1 MQLWLH
7 GAIHLEPPLTPRRLT
22 SLALALAASLLPA
35 QRAPQQVPPGNGTPG
50 AVRPGAG
57 PAPAMEPGEPKPYDK
72 VITAEAKSQDGFIKV
87 HQLKGRLY
95 LELPKARLGQELLL
109 VASANQT
116 PANIDHAGRV
126 VDDLVVRWV
135 QKENRVLLQQVS
147 HAVVADPSKP
157 VAKAVAA
164 ANRDTILM
172 SFPVE
177 AFAKDGSPVIEAS
190 RLFTTEV
197 PEFSARQVLGAQ
209 LFDPSRS
216 FVDKVKAF
224 PSNLNVEAVQTY
236 SVPFSPAGA
245 VPPPAPSPFGTPT
258 LRPGTS
264 GTVTMFYS
272 FVQLPEQPMLPRVF
286 DERLG
291 FFSVRNT
298 DYGRPEH
305 EASRRTYITRWRL
318 EKKDPAAALSE
329 PVKPIVFYIDRATPE
344 PWVPFVKKGVEA
356 WQPAFEAAGFKQ
368 AIVAKLAP
376 TPEEDP
382 DFDAGDARYSVIRW
396 VPSPVAN
403 AYGPHVSDPRTG
415 EILEADIVLYHNI
428 LQLQRD
434 WYFTQVAPLDA
445 RAATLPLPDD
455 LMGNLL
461 AYVVTHEVGHSLG
474 FPHNFK
480 ASSQYPFE
488 KIRDKAWVKKM
499 GHVSTLMDYSRF
511 NYVAQPED
519 GFDPADLIPKIGPYD
534 IFAVKWG
541 YTPIPAAKTSDDE
554 KATLN
559 DWLKVQEKEP
569 WLRFSTA
576 GAAGVDP
583 GEQTEAVGDADPVK
597 ATTLGTRNLQRVL
610 GLLPKAALK
619 SGQDFRDFAHLYDA
633 IWGQWRRELGHVA
646 VLVGGFDTENKH
658 AGQEGGR
665 FTPIPRSRQAEAVKY
680 LGGALFKTPAWL
692 LDPALLAKL
701 EPGSGQLRLLA
712 AQRGVLGALLDR
724 ARLSRLEEQEG
735 LLGDRAYTTGQLLLD
750 LRGSIFTEL
759 QTPGRKVDPYRRNLQ
774 RTTVELLGNLL
785 NQPALPSI
793 GMGGLGISVL
803 PVNTSDDTRSA
814 VRAELKA
821 LLALAGRP
829 GPDKAARIHLDD
841 LKDQIARILD
851 PKFAQSPAA
860 PAGAIPMRRIE
871 ATCWPGADDLAD

>member
-1 MQLWLH
+1 M
-7 GAIHLEPPLTPRRLT
+7 TPRPLT
-22 SLALALAASLLPA
+22 SLALALAASLLVA
-35 QRAPQQVPPGNGTPG
+35 QRTPPQTPPTGAPNAAPRANG
-50 AVRPGAG
+50 A
-57 PAPAMEPGEPKPYDK
+57 PAPAPEAGEPKPYDK

-87 HQLKGRLY
+87 HQVKGKTY
-95 LELPKARLGQELLL
+95 FEIPKTRLGQELLL
-109 VASANQT
+109 VVSANQT

-126 VDDLVVRWV
+126 VDHAVVRWV
-135 QKENRVLLQQVS
+135 MKENRVLLQEVS
-147 HAVVADPSKP
+147 HALVADPSQP

-164 ANRDTILM
+164 STRDTILM

-177 AFAKDGSPVIEAS
+177 AFAKDGAPVIEAT

-197 PEFSARQVLGAQ
+197 PELSARQLLGAQ
-209 LFDPSRS
+209 SFDPSRS
-216 FVDKVKAF
+216 YLDKVKAF
-224 PSNLNVEAVQTY
+224 PANLNVEAVQTY
-236 SVPFSPAGA
+236 SVPFSMGA
-245 VPPPAPSPFGTPT
+245 APGSSSPFGAPG

-264 GTVTMFYS
+264 GSVTMFYS
-272 FVQLPEQPMLPRVF
+272 FVQLPEKPMLPRVS

-291 FFSVRNT
+291 YFSVRNT
-298 DYGRPEH
+298 DYGRPDH

-318 EKKDPAAALSE
+318 EKKDPVAALSE
-329 PVKPIVFYIDRATPE
+329 PVKPITFYIDRATPE
-344 PWVPFVKKGVEA
+344 TWVPFVKKGVEA
-356 WQPAFEAAGFKQ
+356 WQVAFEAAGFKQ

-403 AYGPHVSDPRTG
+403 AYGPHISDPRTG

-434 WYFTQVAPLDA
+434 WYFTQVAPLDK
-445 RAATLPLPDD
+445 RAQGLRLPDD
-455 LMGNLL
+455 LMGDLL

-499 GHVSTLMDYSRF
+499 GHVSTLMDYCRF

-519 GFDPADLIPKIGPYD
+519 GFDPADLVPKLGPYD

-559 DWLKVQEKEP
+559 AWLKPQESEP
-569 WLRFSTA
+569 WLRFSTP
-576 GAAGVDP
+576 GTSGIDP
-583 GEQTEAVGDADPVK
+583 GDQTEAVGDADPVK

-610 GLLPKAALK
+610 GMLPKAALK
-619 SGQDFRDFAHLYDA
+619 DGQDFKELSHLYDA
-633 IWGQWRRELGHVA
+633 IWGQWRRELGHVT
-646 VLVGGFDTENKH
+646 VLVGGYDTENKH
-658 AGQEGGR
+658 GGQAGGR
-665 FTPIPRSRQAEAVKY
+665 FTPVPAARQAEAVKF
-680 LGGALFKTPAWL
+680 LTGTLLKTPTWI

-701 EPGSGQLRLLA
+701 EPGSGQMRLLS

-724 ARLSRLEEQEG
+724 ARLSRLEEQEAQ
-735 LLGDRAYTTGQLLLD
+735 LGEKSYAIGQLLAD
-750 LRGSIFTEL
+750 LRSGIFTEL
-759 QTPGRKVDPYRRNLQ
+759 AGPAPKIDPYRRNLQ
-774 RTTVELLGNLL
+774 RAYLELLGNLL
-785 NQPALPSI
+785 NQPALPS
-793 GMGGLGISVL
+793 MAAGGLGMTVL
-803 PVNTSDDTRSA
+803 AVNTSDDCRGA

-821 LLALAGRP
+821 LQALVVKPAAP
-829 GPDKAARIHLDD
+829 KATRAHLED
-841 LKDQIARILD
+841 LKDQIARVLD
-851 PKFAQSPAA
+851 PKFQATQPSATAA
-860 PAGAIPMRRIE
+860 TPSRRVE
-871 ATCWPGADDLAD
+871 ETCWPSATSLEN

>member
-1 MQLWLH
+1 MN
-7 GAIHLEPPLTPRRLT
+7 PRPLT
-22 SLALALAASLLPA
+22 SLALALCASLLSA
-35 QRAPQQVPPGNGTPG
+35 QR
-50 AVRPGAG
+50 
-57 PAPAMEPGEPKPYDK
+57 PAPAAQAAPGAPAPARPGGAPAPEANEPKPYDK
-72 VITAEAKSQDGFIKV
+72 VITPEAKSQEGFIKV
-87 HQLKGRLY
+87 HQLKGKVY
-95 LELPKARLGQELLL
+95 FEIPKARLEQEQLL
-109 VASANQT
+109 VVTANRV
-116 PANIDHAGRV
+116 PANINHAGQV
-126 VDDLVVRWV
+126 VDSDVVRWV
-135 QKENRVLLQQVS
+135 LKENRLLLQQVS
-147 HAVVADPSKP
+147 HAIVADPAKP

-164 ANRDTILM
+164 NNTDTILM

-177 AFAKDGSPVIEAS
+177 AFAKDGSPVIEATK
-190 RLFTTEV
+190 LFTSEV
-197 PEFSARQVLGAQ
+197 PEYSARQVLGAQ
-209 LFDPSRS
+209 MFDPSRS
-216 FVDKVKAF
+216 YVDKVKVF
-224 PSNLNVEAVQTY
+224 PENLNVEAVQTY

-245 VPPPAPSPFGTPT
+245 PSPSPFGTPT

-272 FVQLPEQPMLPRVF
+272 FLQLPEKPMLPRVF

-298 DYGRPEH
+298 DYGRDEH
-305 EASRRTYITRWRL
+305 EAMRRTYITRWRL

-329 PVKPIVFYIDRATPE
+329 PVKPIVFYIDAATPAA
-344 PWVPFVKKGVEA
+344 WVPFIKKGVEA
-356 WQPAFEAAGFKQ
+356 WQPAFEAAGFKN
-368 AIVAKLAP
+368 AILAKPAP
-376 TPEEDP
+376 TKEQDP

-403 AYGPHVSDPRTG
+403 AYGPHISDPRSG

-434 WYFTQVAPLDA
+434 WYFTQVAPLDK
-445 RAATLPLPDD
+445 RAQSLPLPDD
-455 LMGNLL
+455 LMGELL

-541 YTPIPAAKTSDDE
+541 YTPIPDAKTSDDE
-554 KATLN
+554 KARLN
-559 DWLKVQEKEP
+559 EWLKVQETEP

-583 GEQTEAVGDADPVK
+583 GEETEAVGDADPVK
-597 ATTLGTRNLQRVL
+597 ATALGTKNLQRVL
-610 GLLPKAALK
+610 GLLPKASLK
-619 SGQDFRDFAHLYDA
+619 PGEDFREFGHLYEA

-646 VLVGGFDTENKH
+646 NLVGGFDTVNKH
-658 AGQEGGR
+658 AGQSGGR
-665 FTPIPRSRQAEAVKY
+665 FSPIAKARQAEAVKY
-680 LGGALFKTPAWL
+680 LNGAIFKTPTWL
-692 LDPALLAKL
+692 LDHATLAKL
-701 EPGSGQLRLLA
+701 EAGSGQVRLLA
-712 AQRGVLGALLDR
+712 AQKGVLSTLLDH

-735 LLGDRAYTTGQLLLD
+735 LLAEKAYTASQLLLD
-750 LRGSIFTEL
+750 LRGGIFTEL
-759 QTPGRKVDPYRRNLQ
+759 QSGAKVDPYRRNLQ
-774 RTTVELLGNLL
+774 RAALDQLGALL
-785 NQPALPSI
+785 NSAPTPQIAS
-793 GMGGLGISVL
+793 GGLGMAIL
-803 PVNTSDDTRSA
+803 QPNLSDDTRGA

-821 LLALAGRP
+821 LQALASRP
-829 GPDKAARIHLDD
+829 NPDKATKAHLDD

-851 PKFAQSPAA
+851 PKFLANAA
-860 PAGAIPMRRIE
+860 GPAGVAAGRRIE
-871 ATCWPGADDLAD
+871 DSCWPGVADVLE